1 MLLGHAGQHSLA
13 RSGLGYDLRKA
24 NAKRNG
30 MDPADHIKHVPHV
43 QTEALR
49 VVFGNAWSKFIKSA
63 VLSRGESA
71 PLILAALFEIKAWH
85 PWLEE
90 AERLLSLAERDK
102 VRRKRHVSD
111 REELVLAYALHRLVM
126 GSFLLCDPAGI
137 ELERDLLG
145 RPFVQGDEVNT
156 SLSHTSGAIAVAV
169 SPHGFVG
176 IDIEPAMRAKEL
188 PGIASVVLH
197 ASEVVTISRLPEA
210 ARAQAL
216 LALWVRKEALL
227 KASGIGLVREMH
239 SFEAPHGQPVGLPAA
254 DGSQGVAAI
263 AHMLEAGS
271 SWVAAI
277 AMLPEAR
284 FHAAWLLPQ
293 DMLSGLDR

>member
-1 MLLGHAGQHSLA
+1 
-13 RSGLGYDLRKA
+13 
-24 NAKRNG
+24 
-30 MDPADHIKHVPHV
+30 MDPADHIKHAPHM
-43 QTEALR
+43 QAEGLR
-49 VVFGNAWSKFIKSA
+49 VAFGNVWSKFIKSA
-63 VLSRGESA
+63 VVSRGQSA
-71 PLILAALFEIKAWH
+71 PLVLAALFEIKAWR

-90 AERLLSLAERDK
+90 AERLLSQAEREK
-102 VRRKRHVSD
+102 VRRKRHASD

-126 GSFLLCDPAGI
+126 GNFLLCDPVGI
-137 ELERDLLG
+137 ELERDPLG

-176 IDIEPAMRAKEL
+176 IDIEPAIRAKEL
-188 PGIASVVLH
+188 PEIASVVLH
-197 ASEVVTISRLPEA
+197 ASEVATISRLPEP
-210 ARAQAL
+210 ARAQAM

-239 SFEAPHGQPVGLPAA
+239 SFEAPIGQPVGLPAA
-254 DGSQGVAAI
+254 DGSQGAAAI

-271 SWVAAI
+271 FWVASI
-277 AMLPEAR
+277 AVPPEAR

-293 DMLSGLDR
+293 DMLSGLNR

>member
-1 MLLGHAGQHSLA
+1 MIPDDHQEQAPQMQTIE
-13 RSGLGYDLRKA
+13 LRA
-24 NAKRNG
+24 
-30 MDPADHIKHVPHV
+30 
-43 QTEALR
+43 
-49 VVFGNAWSKFIKSA
+49 VFGNAWSKFTKNA
-63 VLSRGESA
+63 VVNHGQNE
-71 PLILAALFEIKAWH
+71 PEVLAALFEIEIWH
-85 PWLEE
+85 PWLEA
-90 AERLLSLAERDK
+90 AERLLSQAERDK
-102 VRRKRHVSD
+102 VRRKRYASD

-126 GSFLLCDPAGI
+126 GNFLLCDPAEV

-176 IDIEPAMRAKEL
+176 IDIEPAIRAKEL
-188 PGIASVVLH
+188 PDIASVVLH
-197 ASEVVTISRLPEA
+197 ASEIATISRLPQA
-210 ARAQAL
+210 ARAQAM

-239 SFEAPHGQPVGLPAA
+239 SFEAPIGQPVGLPAA

-293 DMLSGLDR
+293 DMLSGLNR